1 MQILQTL
8 MILNKSFN
16 YKVKLLGNTKAQAD
30 NPANEILKSATIT
43 VPLKHLSNF
52 WRSLEMP
59 LINWKVE
66 LKLKQSIVFYLYPVL
81 IMLIVI
87 MMIIILFLLYFY
99 YIFKNHMFLL

>member
-16 YKVKLLGNTKAQAD
+16 YKAKLLGNTKAQAD
-30 NPANEILKSATIT
+30 NPANEILKSAKIT

-52 WRSLEMP
+52 WRSLETP

-66 LKLKQSIVFYLYPVL
+66 LKLKWTKHCVL
-81 IMLIVI
+81 SVPCTDNANCNNDDNN
-87 MMIIILFLLYFY
+87 IIFTVFLLYF
-99 YIFKNHMFLL
+99 